1 MDLLEKNC
9 LRKYLLSFS
18 LFVNSI
24 YSEKATKFSEIS
36 TLILSKVKSKVQIS
50 QNIVAFSE
58 NMNFN

>member
-9 LRKYLLSFS
+9 LRKYLLSFL

-24 YSEKATKFSEIS
+24 SSDKTTKFSEIS